1 MTMKLKQKKTVWDM
15 TKDRLDSVMDT
26 LYLSEGLKEYI
37 TEPRKVVEVSVTVKR
52 DKGGIN
58 IFKGWRVQ
66 HNTNRGP
73 AKGGIRYHPD
83 ANLDEIKALALLMTL
98 KCAVTG
104 IPFGGAKGGVAV
116 DPATLSKNELENL
129 TRRYTFEIINI
140 IGPEKDIPAPDV
152 GTNARVM
159 AWIMDTYSIDK
170 GYSVPG
176 VVTGKPIA
184 LGGSQGR
191 EEATGRGVVYSLLSA
206 LKVHQID
213 TTDLAIAVQG
223 FGNVGSN
230 AARILY
236 DLGFKIVAISDAGGA
251 IHNKAGIDPHK
262 AFKHT
267 EEAGTVAG
275 YKDADTMGRDGIFE
289 VDCDVLI
296 PAALENQIKKS
307 NAGLIKA
314 KFIAEGANAP
324 TTLEADRILNDKGV
338 FIIPD
343 ILCNAGGVTVSYFE
357 WVQGNDAYFWSKRKV
372 DLSLRDIMEKAFY
385 EVYEVSKERKVDM
398 RRAATILGV
407 ERVAE
412 AVELRGI
419 YP

>member
-1 MTMKLKQKKTVWDM
+1 MTPVQKKSVWDM
-15 TKDRLDSVMDT
+15 ARERLDAVMET
-26 LYLSEGLKEYI
+26 LHLSEGLKEYI
-37 TEPRKVVEVSVTVKR
+37 KEPRKIVEVSITIKK
-52 DKGGIN
+52 DSGDLGLY
-58 IFKGWRVQ
+58 KGWRVQ
-66 HNTNRGP
+66 HNINRGP

-83 ANLDEIKALALLMTL
+83 TNLDEIKALALLMTL
-98 KCAVTG
+98 KCAVVG
-104 IPFGGAKGGVAV
+104 IPFGGAKGGVRV
-116 DPATLSKNELENL
+116 DPGKLSPRELENL
-129 TRRYTFEIINI
+129 TRRYIFEIINI
-140 IGPEKDIPAPDV
+140 IGPERDIPAPDV

-170 GYSVPG
+170 GYAVPG

-191 EEATGRGVVYSLLSA
+191 EEATGRGVVYSILSA
-206 LKVHQID
+206 LKVKHID
-213 TTDLAIAVQG
+213 STDLDIAVQG
-223 FGNVGSN
+223 FGNVGSH
-230 AARILY
+230 AARILHN
-236 DLGFKIVAISDAGGA
+236 LGFSIVALSDVGGA
-251 IHNKAGIDPHK
+251 IYNRNGIDPHRAYEHVLEK
-262 AFKHT
+262 
-267 EEAGTVAG
+267 GTVAG
-275 YKDADTMGRDGIFE
+275 YKKAETMDRDSIFSLP
-289 VDCDVLI
+289 CDIFI

-307 NAGLIKA
+307 NADSIRA

-324 TTLEADRILNDKGV
+324 TTLEADKILDDKGT

-385 EVYEVSKERKVDM
+385 EVYELAKKRKVGM